1 LRARQ
6 RSFRVPAR
14 TLERLDDRARATGE
28 SANALASRLLDQ
40 ALRTDEHPLIFFRQG
55 AAGGHRPALAG
66 TRLYV
71 FQVLQTLRASGND
84 VSDAARYLGIS
95 DQQVHACVDYYA
107 DFQDEVDREMAEEAE
122 VAARERERARRR
134 QDVLREAAP
143 R

>member
-1 LRARQ
+1 M
-6 RSFRVPAR
+6 
-14 TLERLDDRARATGE
+14 LDDRARATGE
-28 SANALASRLLDQ
+28 SGNALASRLLDQ

-55 AAGGHRPALAG
+55 AAGGHMPAVAG

-84 VSDAARYLGIS
+84 VSEAARYLGIPE
-95 DQQVHACVDYYA
+95 QQVRACVDYYA

-122 VAARERERARRR
+122 VAARERERSRRR
-134 QDVLREAAP
+134 QDVLGEAAA